1 MRNKEY
7 SKLFLNLT
15 LFFIILISFPSHST
29 NGSEM
34 KLNGTVQ
41 VTMNMSELLDKQREL
56 IETID
61 RANREAGRFM
71 GTDNMI
77 SAKPEATPEKEI
89 NRRREIINSQ
99 FNMMKSNL
107 SSLKSE
113 DSEDKPQVGEA
124 ISVEGYVIVEGGEQ
138 VIWDGEIKKDLAYTI
153 REKFVGNLI
162 ILHTYDPE
170 RGTFER
176 EKDYELDTL
185 STDIKVENL
194 IGKTCAQWSHGSP
207 KTCIRHVSYS
217 IYEIDKGEYY
227 PNFYSGV
234 VSMESNEEKL
244 TIEASTPNV
253 TFFANDGLNKIP
265 ARIGCVG
272 SKWTLNKADFETLL
286 QKGSLLL
293 KQHIGSKSQATPGCK
308 PGSTM
313 TLYMQLKKPEAICKS
328 KEKIKIEI
336 IKPADKSKFVFSDL
350 TVTGNLMLELEA
362 KTTPAKYADYVEWDL
377 PELEGSTMKIVYPQ
391 SGSSIP
397 KGSKIMVMYQDLPL
411 YNDAFGKK
419 TIAARVNIDNCIAED
434 KKEIMI
440 FYPRDAKN
448 NQEGK
453 YPNWFYYWKQTPAAK
468 PFGQNVRL
476 NYECEGVPLNKCAC
490 IKGGKRTNATGFYNY
505 EVSQYKTINVCDLSK
520 NTDDPQTFQITIPAI
535 KLSIPKT
542 LQERNFF
549 TYTYIDTFAIIVMHE
564 FTHFLNNHNFWTT
577 GYDPIFDR
585 DGDSIPDRVEPEL
598 GLDPKKKL
606 SYWQDQFMEIK
617 PTGDVLNPF
626 EVIYYGDDEEL
637 LTLSSTYEYQIGTF
651 DEYDWA
657 KPGKNWK

>member
-1 MRNKEY
+1 M
-7 SKLFLNLT
+7 FA
-15 LFFIILISFPSHST
+15 LFFAQST
-29 NGSEM
+29 NGSDIQQNEPA
-34 KLNGTVQ
+34 Q
-41 VTMNMSELLDKQREL
+41 VVMNMSELLDKQREL
-56 IETID
+56 IEAID
-61 RANREAGRFM
+61 RANREAGSIM
-71 GTDNMI
+71 GTDNLI
-77 SAKPEATPEKEI
+77 SAKPDTTPEKEI
-89 NRRREIINSQ
+89 SRRKEIINSQ

-113 DSEDKPQVGEA
+113 DSDDKPQVGEA
-124 ISVEGYVIVEGGEQ
+124 ISVEGYIIVEGGEL
-138 VIWDGEIKKDLAYTI
+138 VMWGGEIEKDLAYSI
-153 REKFVGNLI
+153 RERFVGNLVV
-162 ILHTYDPE
+162 LHTYDPVK
-170 RGTFER
+170 GAFEK

-185 STDIKVENL
+185 STEIKVEKL

-207 KTCIRHVSYS
+207 KTCIHHVSYS
-217 IYEIDKGEYY
+217 IYEIDKNEYY

-234 VSMESNEEKL
+234 VSIDSNSGQV
-244 TIEASTPNV
+244 TIEASTPQI
-253 TFFANDGLNKIP
+253 TFFANDGLKRIP
-265 ARIGCVG
+265 AKAGCFG
-272 SKWTLNKADFETLL
+272 SKWTLNKADFENLMT
-286 QKGSLLL
+286 KGSLLL
-293 KQHIGSKSQATPGCK
+293 KQHIGTKSQATPGCR

-313 TLYMQLKKPEAICKS
+313 TLYMQIKKPEAICKS
-328 KEKIKIEI
+328 KEKIIVEI
-336 IKPADKSKFVFSDL
+336 IKPADKSKFVFSDM

-362 KTTPAKYADYVEWDL
+362 KTTPAKYADYVEWDI
-377 PELEGSTMKIVYPQ
+377 PELEGSTMKIIYPQ

-419 TIAARVNIDNCIAED
+419 TITARVNVDNCIAED

-448 NQEGK
+448 NPEGK

-505 EVSQYKTINVCDLSK
+505 EVSQYKTINVCNLSK
-520 NTDDPQTFQITIPAI
+520 NTDNPQTFQITIPAI
-535 KLSIPKT
+535 KLSLPKT

-606 SYWQDQFMEIK
+606 SYWQDMLMEIK
-617 PTGDVLNPF
+617 PTNDVLNPF
-626 EVIYYGDDEEL
+626 EVIYYSDDEEL

-651 DEYDWA
+651 DKYDWA